1 MIVGNYDGKP
11 YKDSGNPNWESSY
24 RKTGERTMEEDAHRS
39 GKLSDTVKWQLS
51 PDGNTLTR
59 TYHYIDPPAPKEVT
73 FVYDRIGGPASK
85 DDPFIG
91 FWKQDWSKSDPLI
104 TTISAKGDEF
114 TFLTFDGITAERHC
128 DGKDHPDN
136 FDATMLYRCR
146 LIDPHTYDVVEKKN
160 GKVTLSLTRKVS
172 DDGRKMVVTR
182 KNAEGKALPEYV
194 LEKVQ

>member
-1 MIVGNYDGKP
+1 M
-11 YKDSGNPNWESSY
+11 
-24 RKTGERTMEEDAHRS
+24 
-39 GKLSDTVKWQLS
+39 
-51 PDGNTLTR
+51 
-59 TYHYIDPPAPKEVT
+59 EVT
-73 FVYDRIGGPASK
+73 YVYDRIGGPASK

-104 TTISAKGDEF
+104 TTISGKGDEF
-114 TFLTFDGITAERHC
+114 TFLTFDGITGERHC

-160 GKVTLSLTRKVS
+160 GKVTLSLTPKVS